1 MAFGWLSRLRRENSS
16 AARREREDQLA
27 RALTQG
33 LRTLSTLLTGLA
45 DRVEKER
52 LERSGYHPQ
61 ERYLERTDH
70 KQS

>member
-1 MAFGWLSRLRRENSS
+1 MAFGFLQRFRKEKSA

-27 RALTQG
+27 KALTEG

-52 LERSGYHPQ
+52 LERNGYHPQ
-61 ERYLERTDH
+61 ERFLQRTDR
-70 KQS
+70 K